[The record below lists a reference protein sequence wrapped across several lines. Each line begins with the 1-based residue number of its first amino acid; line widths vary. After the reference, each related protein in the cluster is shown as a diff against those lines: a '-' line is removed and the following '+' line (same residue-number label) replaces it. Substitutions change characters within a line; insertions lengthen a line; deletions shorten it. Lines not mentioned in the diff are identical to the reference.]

1 MSNTEELI
9 PHRAPPIVVGY
20 EDENKHRTPIS
31 FAKKEDLSS
40 SFFLQTIKE
49 EDIPAYIRQMG
60 LEQNFKDIK
69 DFRDKAYKI
78 EGFLKTLMFE
88 RNKGSMISLIQD
100 LKKELE
106 IPTTAN
112 NSAVFTRLHHFFLA
126 EAIKRKG
133 LTYLSSDRGESM
145 I

>member
-1 MSNTEELI
+1 MSNSEELI

-20 EDENKHRTPIS
+20 EDEIKHRTPVS
-31 FAKKEDLSS
+31 FKKKEDLSS
-40 SFFLQTIKE
+40 SFFDQTVKE
-49 EDIPAYIRQMG
+49 EDIPAYIKQMG

-78 EGFLKTLMFE
+78 EDFLKTLMFE

-100 LKKELE
+100 LKKEMKILPE
-106 IPTTAN
+106 AN
-112 NSAVFTRLHHFFLA
+112 NSIVFTRLHHLFLS
-126 EAIKRKG
+126 ESIKRKG

-145 I
+145 L